1 MQTYTMKLYHHEALG
16 LGEVVVAAAGAAAG
30 AAGDVL
36 VIAGMAGMA
45 GMAGTAE
52 ASGVDFSKCICKA
65 LSVDFDLNKAY
76 VDFLSS
82 SVDLDFLKSARRSR
96 SLGSLRLPVDF
107 LKERRTL
114 NHVNSRFLFALPA
127 FE

>member
-1 MQTYTMKLYHHEALG
+1 MQTYTIKLYHHEALG
-16 LGEVVVAAAGAAAG
+16 LGEVVVAAADAAAG
-30 AAGDVL
+30 TAGDVL

-45 GMAGTAE
+45 GTAE
-52 ASGVDFSKCICKA
+52 ASGVVFSKCICNA

-96 SLGSLRLPVDF
+96 SFGSLRLPVDF